1 MAEWPTRYGAWSEP
15 APRQP
20 GYPTGQPADQALA
33 RRAGLGDRDAFAVIV
48 TRYGPSLYR
57 FVSRV
62 VDEPADVEDA
72 LQETFLDAWK
82 GLSGF
87 RGDASLQTWLF
98 TLARRRCYA
107 HLKRFPE
114 SGSRP
119 PVNLD
124 DITDRIP
131 ARNADPAGLHI
142 EQDLIA
148 ALDAALRMLPP
159 RQRSVWI
166 LREIEDFTY
175 ADIATV
181 MAVSPDAV
189 RGLLERAR
197 TALAINLKEWR

>member
-1 MAEWPTRYGAWSEP
+1 
-15 APRQP
+15 
-20 GYPTGQPADQALA
+20 
-33 RRAGLGDRDAFAVIV
+33 V
-48 TRYGPSLYR
+48 TRYGPALYR

-62 VDEPADVEDA
+62 LDEPADVEDA

-87 RGDASLQTWLF
+87 RGDAALQTWLF
-98 TLARRRCYA
+98 TLARRRSA
-107 HLKRFPE
+107 ARLRRLPA

-119 PVNLD
+119 HADLGEVA
-124 DITDRIP
+124 DRIP
-131 ARNADPAGLHI
+131 ARDADPAGLHLAR
-142 EQDLIA
+142 DLLA
-148 ALDAALRMLPP
+148 ALDAALRTLPP

-166 LREIEDFTY
+166 LKEVEDFTY

-197 TALAINLKEWR
+197 TTLAITLKEWR

>member
-1 MAEWPTRYGAWSEP
+1 MQRATPGNASP
-15 APRQP
+15 AASASPSDD
-20 GYPTGQPADQALA
+20 GLA

-48 TRYGPSLYR
+48 TRYGPALYR
-57 FVSRV
+57 FVSRLL
-62 VDEPADVEDA
+62 DEPADVEDA

-82 GLSGF
+82 GLAGF
-87 RGDASLQTWLF
+87 RGDSSLQTWLF
-98 TLARRRCYA
+98 TLARRRA
-107 HLKRFPE
+107 HSHRKRFPA

-119 PVNLD
+119 HVPLEEFA
-124 DITDRIP
+124 DRLP
-131 ARNADPAGLHI
+131 ARNADPAGHQQHRNLL
-142 EQDLIA
+142 D

-166 LREIEDFTY
+166 LREIEDFAY

-197 TALAINLKEWR
+197 TTLAITMKEWR

>member
-1 MAEWPTRYGAWSEP
+1 MHQDALSTSMSEG
-15 APRQP
+15 P
-20 GYPTGQPADQALA
+20 GDESLA
-33 RRAGLGDRDAFAVIV
+33 RRAGLGDREAFAVIV
-48 TRYGPSLYR
+48 TRYGPALYR
-57 FVSRV
+57 FVSRLLN
-62 VDEPADVEDA
+62 EPADFEDA

-82 GLSGF
+82 GLPGF

-98 TLARRRCYA
+98 TLARRRVYA
-107 HLKRFPE
+107 RYKRFPA

-119 PVNLD
+119 PVSLNEV
-124 DITDRIP
+124 TDRLP
-131 ARNADPAGLHI
+131 ARNADPADLHL
-142 EQDLIA
+142 QHDLLA

-166 LREIEDFTY
+166 LREVEDITY

-197 TALAINLKEWR
+197 TTLAIILKEWR

>member
-1 MAEWPTRYGAWSEP
+1 MHQNALPTSMSEG
-15 APRQP
+15 P
-20 GYPTGQPADQALA
+20 GDESLA
-33 RRAGLGDRDAFAVIV
+33 RRAGLGDREAFAVIV
-48 TRYGPSLYR
+48 TRYGPALYR
-57 FVSRV
+57 FVSRLLN
-62 VDEPADVEDA
+62 EPADIEDT

-87 RGDASLQTWLF
+87 RGDASLPTWLF
-98 TLARRRCYA
+98 TLARRRVYA
-107 HLKRFPE
+107 RYKRLPA

-119 PVNLD
+119 PVGLNEV
-124 DITDRIP
+124 TDRLP
-131 ARNADPAGLHI
+131 ARNADPADLHL
-142 EQDLIA
+142 QHDLLA

-166 LREIEDFTY
+166 LREVEDFTY

-197 TALAINLKEWR
+197 TTLAIILKEWR

>member
-1 MAEWPTRYGAWSEP
+1 VAGWAARRTARSASLSDQSGHA
-15 APRQP
+15 
-20 GYPTGQPADQALA
+20 ADQQTDEALA

-48 TRYGPSLYR
+48 TRYGPALYR

-62 VDEPADVEDA
+62 LDEPADVEDA

-82 GLSGF
+82 GLAGF
-87 RGDASLQTWLF
+87 RGDAALQTWLF
-98 TLARRRCYA
+98 TLARRRSYA

-119 PVNLD
+119 HLNLD
-124 DITDRIP
+124 DVAERVP
-131 ARNADPAGLHI
+131 ARNADPAGLHL
-142 EQDLIA
+142 EQDLLT

-175 ADIATV
+175 ADMATV
-181 MAVSPDAV
+181 MAISPDAV

-197 TALAINLKEWR
+197 TTLAITLKEWR

>member
-1 MAEWPTRYGAWSEP
+1 MAGWATRRDARSTP
-15 APRQP
+15 SADQP
-20 GYPTGQPADQALA
+20 GPATPQPTDEALA

-48 TRYGPSLYR
+48 TRYGPALYR

-62 VDEPADVEDA
+62 LDEPADAEDA
-72 LQETFLDAWK
+72 LQETFIDAWK

-87 RGDASLQTWLF
+87 RGDAALQTWLF

-107 HLKRFPE
+107 HLKRFPR

-119 PVNLD
+119 HVNLD
-124 DITDRIP
+124 DVTDRIP
-131 ARNADPAGLHI
+131 ARDADPAGLQLG
-142 EQDLIA
+142 QDLVA
-148 ALDAALRMLPP
+148 ALDTALRTLPP

-166 LREIEDFTY
+166 LRQIEDFTY

-181 MAVSPDAV
+181 MAISPDAV

-197 TALAINLKEWR
+197 ATLAITLKEWR